1 MILVSIQI
9 SIEEKYKIKEKYYN
23 KEKFYNCIV
32 NVHLFAGSA
41 RDPAVQRLLQQR
53 DARLPGLPR
62 RAGRQLGQVCR

>member
-1 MILVSIQI
+1 M
-9 SIEEKYKIKEKYYN
+9 KEKDVL
-23 KEKFYNCIV
+23 KFYNCIV

>member
-9 SIEEKYKIKEKYYN
+9 SIEEKYKI